1 MATDRTAIDTITG
14 YYFQFDYY
22 ILKLLCSSDPSTA
35 VCIEAIEDVDIT
47 TADETTAVQCKYY
60 AKTELQPSTLK
71 RPIRL
76 MLEHFAS
83 NPGTRGHLRYSLYG
97 HYNSGQDNIPAKID
111 LSYLKDKLLTYTCTE
126 TDSKT
131 KSKKKVV
138 HRPHEELGLSDVDL
152 QQFLDHLH
160 IDVHA
165 PSFEEQEAKI
175 IALLKEQFHC
185 TDMDAEFYYC
195 NALRLVREL
204 STRQAMA
211 DRTITA
217 GQFRKQIDTRSQL
230 FDAWYLKFRGQ
241 KAYCAA
247 VRKQYFT
254 ALNSSPYARFFL
266 IDCDRQIGVQELKS
280 LILLLSKKWSKISNR
295 AVNSFCP
302 FVLLHGVTPE
312 KIVEVKKA
320 LHYDGVRFLDGFDF
334 LGADFDPESLTEK
347 PTVEN
352 KIQLKFLTELP
363 HLEDTL
369 DALHRR
375 TRIVYQFHLD
385 TPYYVTTATG
395 WTVHNIPITETAHI
409 ANMI

>member
-1 MATDRTAIDTITG
+1 MPTDRTAIDTITG
-14 YYFQFDYY
+14 YYFQFDFY

-35 VCIEAIEDVDIT
+35 VCIEAIEDVDII
-47 TADETTAVQCKYY
+47 TADETNAVQCKYY
-60 AKTELQPSTLK
+60 AKTVLQPSTLK

-76 MLEHFAS
+76 MLEHFAN
-83 NPGTRGHLRYSLYG
+83 NPGTRGNLRYSLYG
-97 HYNSGQDNIPAKID
+97 HYQSGQDNIPAIID
-111 LSYLKDKLLTYTCTE
+111 LSYLKDKLLTYTE
-126 TDSKT
+126 
-131 KSKKKVV
+131 KKVV
-138 HRPHEELGLSDVDL
+138 HRPHEELGLSDVEL
-152 QQFLDHLH
+152 QQFLDHLY

-165 PSFEEQEAKI
+165 PSLEEQEAKI

-204 STRQAMA
+204 STRQTMA

-334 LGADFDPESLTEK
+334 LGADFDPDSLTEK
-347 PTVEN
+347 PTPEN

-369 DALHRR
+369 DALRRR